1 MADGNLVVETDAE
14 TGDIVYY
21 TPEQKKVPRERRGG
35 HFANLAYELD
45 LSDLAAVAATL
56 YDLVIDDEEAQSS
69 WAEEAADRWKLLG
82 VGHKRDAQI
91 VEEGED
97 NSDHPLLLTALT
109 RFQSKALSA
118 LMPSPTKVCRAEA
131 IEDVFQIADPQQRDQ
146 RKEDLEQAAD
156 RVEDFYADYLL
167 DVLPNYTGDT
177 DQILYDC
184 GLEGLGIRKIV
195 TDRTRRRTPVMPE
208 YTALDSIILSYNTR
222 NFRLG
227 RFAHRIDMD
236 VNDIVRRMQSG
247 AYRPVDIGMGTD
259 PDKGPLTAA
268 RDESLGLDNVHFMG
282 TDTHRVYEVYCDLIL
297 NADLH
302 PSSLARPYIVTLHKD
317 TREVMSIV
325 RNWRPDD
332 IDETP
337 IEHFVGYVFHPG
349 KGLRAMGLGHI
360 LGNITR
366 ALRDAQRRGLEA
378 AYFQN
383 HPSGFK
389 LASFTIRD
397 EAEPIGNGQFKAV
410 DAPVNDIRAALMMH
424 PFEGPSPGL
433 IQLAQHLEQNGKELG
448 GIASIDFAQL
458 MKAGVT
464 AGPALAAYE
473 ESAEFQT
480 AVHRRLYD
488 GHRAELTL
496 IHERMRE
503 IVGNTEITYKN
514 GRKKLMPG
522 DLAVVDLLPQ
532 MPPGFVSRQKQI
544 LQAAAIFEL
553 SGQAPDV
560 INRRRAVEEYLH
572 TFNRP
577 DIDEF
582 IIPERQEVQP
592 ADPASEY
599 AALLQGQPVR
609 AGVMQNHQA
618 HIEAHTVQLK
628 LLQASSLPTDSGD
641 AVAAALTAHIAE
653 HMGQD
658 QIVQVSS
665 RLGIPVQQFGQLPPQ
680 VEAQVAP
687 RIAAAITQLEEQRRP
702 QEESR
707 AEIEWA
713 KILAKGEVDARL
725 AEIEAANEQR
735 LETMKAAFERRLQE
749 MKDEAAAA
757 REEAD
762 NEAAILIAEMKANT
776 GKDAGTRAATGA
788 GAGANADATP

>member
-1 MADGNLVVETDAE
+1 MADGQLVLETDAE
-14 TGDIVYY
+14 TGDLVYY
-21 TPEQKKVPRERRGG
+21 TPEQKKVPVERRGG
-35 HFANLAYELD
+35 HFANLAHEMD
-45 LSDLAAVAATL
+45 PADIAAVAATL
-56 YDLVIDDEEAQSS
+56 YDLVSNDEDAQTS
-69 WAEEAADRWKLLG
+69 WAEEAAERWKLLG
-82 VGHKRDAQI
+82 VGQKDDAAIRD
-91 VEEGED
+91 EGED

-118 LMPSPTKVCRAEA
+118 LMPSPTKVCRAEV
-131 IEDVFQIADPQQRDQ
+131 IEDVHQIADLAQ
-146 RKEDLEQAAD
+146 RKQRETQLEESAD

-167 DVLPNYTGDT
+167 DVLPNYVGDT

-208 YTALDSIILSYNTR
+208 YAALDSLILSYNTR
-222 NFRLG
+222 NFRVG
-227 RFAHRIDMD
+227 RFAQRIDMD

-247 AYRPVDIGMGTD
+247 AYRAVDISAGSD
-259 PDKGPLTAA
+259 PEKAALTAA
-268 RDESLGLDNVHFMG
+268 RDKSLGLDNVHFIG
-282 TDTHRVYEVYCDLIL
+282 TETSRVYEVYCDLIL

-302 PSSLARPYIVTLHKD
+302 PSSLARPYIVTLHAQS
-317 TREVMSIV
+317 REVLSIV
-325 RNWRPDD
+325 RNWRPND

-337 IEHFVGYVFHPG
+337 IEHFVGYTFHPG

-389 LASFTIRD
+389 LANFTIRD

-458 MKAGVT
+458 MKAGVA

-488 GHRAELTL
+488 GHRAELAL
-496 IHERMRE
+496 IHDRMRE

-522 DLAVVDLLPQ
+522 DLAVVELLPQ
-532 MPPGFVSRQKQI
+532 MAPGFVSRQKEI

-560 INRRRAVEEYLH
+560 INRRRAVEEYLR

-582 IIPERQEVQP
+582 LIPEPQEVQP
-592 ADPASEY
+592 ADAVSEY

-609 AGVMQNHQA
+609 AGLTQNHQA
-618 HIEAHTVQLK
+618 HIETHVAQLK
-628 LLQASSLPTDSGD
+628 MLQASALPTERGD

-658 QIVQVSS
+658 QIVQVAS
-665 RLGIPVQQFGQLPPQ
+665 RIGVPVQQFAQLPPQ
-680 VEAQVAP
+680 LEAQIAP
-687 RIAAAITQLEEQRRP
+687 RIAAAVAQLEEQRRP

-707 AEIEWA
+707 AEIERA

-725 AEIEAANEQR
+725 ANIEAANERR
-735 LETMKAAFERRLQE
+735 LEAFKGDLERRLQE

-788 GAGANADATP
+788 GAGANADASP